1 MQSWSLDHGWTE
13 GCMLPRRHT
22 RPKFAHTFHVV
33 RHAQQPLQRC
43 SLADT
48 SVTRSLVSSCFAARP
63 VCQRSGDYSLHL
75 PLSRSRRS
83 ACMILTSG
91 ELGMI
96 GVGVHGWAGVH
107 TSCMPSYPGLIFS
120 VRRRGIFIQVSHIIS
135 MICSQTLL
143 GGSPQGSV
151 SNMLDVAPVLV

>member
-48 SVTRSLVSSCFAARP
+48 SVTRSLVSSRFAARLAS
-63 VCQRSGDYSLHL
+63 QRSGDYSLHL

-107 TSCMPSYPGLIFS
+107 TSCMPSYPGLSTSIYRTSLPVFVAVGFS
-120 VRRRGIFIQVSHIIS
+120 YKSHIS
-135 MICSQTLL
+135 FR
-143 GGSPQGSV
+143 
-151 SNMLDVAPVLV
+151 